1 MRKFVRYP
9 ILAATHND
17 TVERSRR
24 YVEDKI
30 EKYTK
35 EYDDCVDDGDFF
47 FGYPVDEAA
56 YKFSKSRM
64 MREMVKALDDG
75 ATSLDYAYDD
85 ACATAMKMI
94 TSRRAIANMY
104 TSHGLAVPDFLFS

>member
-47 FGYPVDEAA
+47 SDIQL
-56 YKFSKSRM
+56 
-64 MREMVKALDDG
+64 MR
-75 ATSLDYAYDD
+75 
-85 ACATAMKMI
+85 
-94 TSRRAIANMY
+94 
-104 TSHGLAVPDFLFS
+104 SHINSVNPE

>member
-47 FGYPVDEAA
+47 RI
-56 YKFSKSRM
+56 SS
-64 MREMVKALDDG
+64 
-75 ATSLDYAYDD
+75 
-85 ACATAMKMI
+85 
-94 TSRRAIANMY
+94 
-104 TSHGLAVPDFLFS
+104 